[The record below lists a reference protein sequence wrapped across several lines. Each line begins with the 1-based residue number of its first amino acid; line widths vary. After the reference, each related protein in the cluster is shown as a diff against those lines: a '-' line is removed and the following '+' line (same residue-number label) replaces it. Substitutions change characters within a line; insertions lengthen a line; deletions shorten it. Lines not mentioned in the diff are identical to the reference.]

1 MNQTQFY
8 FEKETEQIDNQ
19 YMKIRPFQAIYP
31 NTDYIASNDS
41 FFGTVKEEY
50 VSYKESGFFNKASQE
65 SVYIYRI
72 QSPTRN
78 HTGLVACADINEYLK
93 GNIKKHE
100 NTLAATEQRQMYLMM
115 NRKAIVKPVLLI
127 YPKVKKLNE
136 LFERH
141 MEENDPFYSI
151 HFEAE
156 NATHLL
162 WEVNDGN
169 TIEKIQQL
177 FEKKIPETYI
187 ADGHH
192 RCAASALLYSRIK
205 KKKKANPYENLLT
218 AFFPED
224 QLEIFDYNRI
234 VDASGE
240 ITLTQFMAKLS
251 KVFEID
257 MIDEPMKPK
266 RKHEIVM
273 FLNKEWFLL
282 KWRSEVLEEYKNQ
295 DIVLDA
301 SLLDDKVLKNILG
314 ILDVKTDTRIKYVS
328 GTEGIETVRA
338 KTLKS
343 ESRVAFCLYP
353 AQMSDLLATAD
364 SGGVMPPKSTWFEP
378 RMKNGLIVQELF
390 GL

>member
-1 MNQTQFY
+1 
-8 FEKETEQIDNQ
+8 
-19 YMKIRPFQAIYP
+19 MKIRPFQAIYP

-50 VSYKESGFFNKASQE
+50 VSYKKSGFFNKASQE
-65 SVYIYRI
+65 SIYIYRI
-72 QSPTRN
+72 QSPTRH

-136 LFERH
+136 LLEKH
-141 MEENDPFYSI
+141 IEGNDPFYTV
-151 HFEAE
+151 HFEKE
-156 NATHLL
+156 NATHIL
-162 WEVNDGN
+162 WEVNDGS
-169 TIEKIQQL
+169 TIETIQQL
-177 FEKKIPETYI
+177 FEKKIPKTYI

-192 RCAASALLYSRIK
+192 RCAASALLYSRTK
-205 KKKKANPYENLLT
+205 KKKKINPYENILT
-218 AFFPED
+218 AFFPVD

-251 KVFEID
+251 QVFEIE
-257 MIDEPMKPK
+257 MIEKPMKPK
-266 RKHEIVM
+266 QKHEIVM

-282 KWRSEVLEEYKNQ
+282 KWRSEVLEKYKNKK
-295 DIVLDA
+295 IVLDA

-314 ILDVKTDTRIKYVS
+314 ILDVKTDTRIKYIS
-328 GTEGIETVRA
+328 GTQGIETVRT

-343 ESRVAFCLYP
+343 ESRVAFCLFP
-353 AQMSDLLATAD
+353 AQLSDLLTTAD